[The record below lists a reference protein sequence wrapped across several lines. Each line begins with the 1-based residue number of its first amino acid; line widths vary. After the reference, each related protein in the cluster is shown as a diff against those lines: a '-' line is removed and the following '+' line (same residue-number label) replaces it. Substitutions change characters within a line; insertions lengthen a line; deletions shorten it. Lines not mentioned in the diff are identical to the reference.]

1 MTEEQVKN
9 QDEEQNAEQ
18 SMEQGADQDKEQ
30 TADAPEMPHKLTQEE
45 LDSMSYFE
53 YLKFLN
59 PDKTD
64 EEVEAMVRK
73 ENRSVW
79 LVRFEILAFVLI
91 IIAIIW
97 VVFFT

>member
-1 MTEEQVKN
+1 MTEEQVKT

-18 SMEQGADQDKEQ
+18 GVEQNADQGKDQK
-30 TADAPEMPHKLTQEE
+30 TDAPEMPHKLTQEE
-45 LDSMSYFE
+45 LDSMTYFE

-59 PDKTD
+59 PDKSD

-79 LVRFEILAFVLI
+79 LVRFEILAFLLI

-97 VVFFT
+97 VVFFS